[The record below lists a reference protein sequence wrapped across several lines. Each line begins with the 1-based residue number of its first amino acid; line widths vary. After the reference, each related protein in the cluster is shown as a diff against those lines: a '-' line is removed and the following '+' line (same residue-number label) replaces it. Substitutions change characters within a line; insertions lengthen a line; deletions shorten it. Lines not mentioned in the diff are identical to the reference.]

1 MQLKEPQ
8 LGDRSPLGLKFLLIL
23 PLVCLIIENE
33 QGPQIVPTHRSLR
46 IQFDKG
52 NSREETLLGKNYHV
66 VPCVAMVQGVR
77 FGAGQSDPEL
87 GLASEFGN
95 NPIMWANRPLVLNHP
110 KVGDTFVSANTP
122 DILNKYQFGITMNP
136 QVIDDKLKLEAWI
149 DKDRVT
155 EAGGDFST
163 TFNRVQAEEDVEVS
177 VGFFTDVE
185 KVKGQF
191 NGQEYGGVWRN
202 VRPDHLAVLTEGLI
216 GACSVSDGCG
226 MPRVNLANQ
235 SGDPKMPELKL
246 TGTQTIPQPQPQTQ
260 CSCGGAHTQE
270 DHVDPADDN
279 KPVTQGGLKKMLDS
293 LLKPF
298 TQTPAD
304 KAVEAHSEG
313 RELNEMLVSQV
324 INTSLMDKDI
334 RAMISRALNAR
345 PNSGYVYLLGY
356 TQDVAIYEDLD
367 MENYTFKTYQ
377 LGINVNDSSVEFV
390 GDPQEVLLQTKI
402 VPQGATASEMETT
415 TVTTPT
421 TQETN
426 MANEQ
431 QAAASAGTKAQDAA
445 VTTEAAK
452 PPVTQ
457 AAPPVA
463 PEAPKVQTMEQYLS
477 TLPPEMREN
486 VTQALAAQERKKTG
500 LIKTL
505 MDAKQNKFAED
516 YLKTQSVEIL
526 ENMVALL
533 PGTYAGVSQPANP
546 RFQAGGDAEGRGETV
561 PVPKIDW
568 NPNNHANGTA

>member
-1 MQLKEPQ
+1 
-8 LGDRSPLGLKFLLIL
+8 
-23 PLVCLIIENE
+23 
-33 QGPQIVPTHRSLR
+33 
-46 IQFDKG
+46 
-52 NSREETLLGKNYHV
+52 
-66 VPCVAMVQGVR
+66 MVQGVR

-87 GLASEFGN
+87 GLTSEFGGN
-95 NPIMWANRPLVLNHP
+95 TIMWANRPLVLNHP

-122 DILNKYQFGITMNP
+122 DILNKYQFGVTMNP

-149 DKDRVT
+149 DKDRVN

-191 NGQEYGGVWRN
+191 NGQEYGGIWRN
-202 VRPDHLAVLTEGLI
+202 VRPDHLAVLTEGAI
-216 GACSVSDGCG
+216 GACSVADGCG
-226 MPRVNLANQ
+226 IPRLNQANQAILANQ
-235 SGDPKMPELKL
+235 SGDLKMPELKL
-246 TGTQTIPQPQPQTQ
+246 TGTSIQSLPQYTSFPIPKSQATPVSPTASVTQ
-260 CSCGGAHTQE
+260 CSCGGNHSQAE
-270 DHVDPADDN
+270 HVDDD
-279 KPVTQGGLKKMLDS
+279 KPVTQGGLRKMLDS

-298 TQTPAD
+298 TQSPAD
-304 KAVEAHSEG
+304 KAVEAHQAQ
-313 RELNEMLVSQV
+313 RVLNETLVGLV
-324 INTSLMDKDI
+324 VNTINTTLMDKDI

-377 LGINVNDSSVEFV
+377 LGINVSDTAVEFV

-402 VPQGATASEMETT
+402 VPQGATASASEVKET
-415 TVTTPT
+415 T

-445 VTTEAAK
+445 ATTEAAK

-457 AAPPVA
+457 AAAVPVTA
-463 PEAPKVQTMEQYLS
+463 PETQSPKVLTMEQYLS

-486 VTQALAAQERKKTG
+486 VTQALAAQEKKKSG
-500 LIKTL
+500 LVKTL
-505 MDAKQNKFAED
+505 MDAKQNKFTED
-516 YLKTQSVEIL
+516 YLKVQSVEIL

-533 PGTYAGVSQPANP
+533 PGTYAGVSQPTNP
-546 RFQAGGDAEGRGETV
+546 RFQAGGGEGNTETV

-568 NPNNHANGTA
+568 NPKNHANGAA